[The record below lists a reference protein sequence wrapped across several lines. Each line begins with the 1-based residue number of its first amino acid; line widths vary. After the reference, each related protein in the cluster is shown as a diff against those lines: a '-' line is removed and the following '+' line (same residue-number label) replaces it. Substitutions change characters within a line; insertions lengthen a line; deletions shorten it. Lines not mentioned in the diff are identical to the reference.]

1 MILLSLPV
9 PTIQLFENEEI
20 PIVNVDGKYY
30 LPVRAIAKV
39 LDTESD
45 ALRRIITRNPELFD
59 GLVMDVMMTSI
70 KGERNTVC
78 LSRDGVLTLLA
89 TIDYKRLPDE
99 KKERVI
105 RFRRWMIETVGKVL
119 DGQTPSKPQITA
131 GQIAVDYLNIG
142 HAMHTLY
149 GVPLGIAG
157 VVSLNLAEDASGMDL
172 TAYKRILP
180 PAPEVDTPY
189 LNATQIGARVGLSAA
204 AVNRFLSI
212 QGLIY
217 MGEKGWRMTKEGHEY
232 GGSFPY
238 ARNGHTDYQ
247 IRWKES
253 VLDLFPGGKQ
263 ARLEGL
269 AY

>member
-1 MILLSLPV
+1 MTLPV
-9 PTIQLFENEEI
+9 PTIQLFENEEVQMI
-20 PIVNVDGKYY
+20 QDGDNIGVTTECLARIFQKEEKHINE
-30 LPVRAIAKV
+30 AI
-39 LDTESD
+39 
-45 ALRRIITRNPELFD
+45 RRNFELFD
-59 GLVMDVMMTSI
+59 GLTFSRMMRPDSRSKTF
-70 KGERNTVC
+70 TC
-78 LSRDGVLTLLA
+78 LTRDGVLTLITLL
-89 TIDYKRLPDE
+89 DYKRYPDDIRD
-99 KKERVI
+99 KII
-105 RFRRWMIETVGKVL
+105 RFRRWMTETVGKVL
-119 DGQTPSKPQITA
+119 DQKIPTVPAQLTP
-131 GQIAVDYLNIG
+131 GQIAMDYLNIG

-157 VVSLNLAEDASGMDL
+157 AVSINLAEDASGMDL